1 MNTYIVYLAETG
13 EKVASG
19 KAEECAQA
27 LGLKNK
33 RVFWE
38 TIREIKNGGNHKY
51 KIEIFGPN
59 GKPDPMRCPCD
70 SCLKQPEGRGHEVSW
85 ACEEHCISWLNWAKK
100 YWKGL
105 NEKYGRH

>member
-38 TIREIKNGGNHKY
+38 TIREIKNGGSHKY

-70 SCLKQPEGRGHEVSW
+70 SCLKQPEGRDTEVSW
-85 ACEEHCISWLNWAKK
+85 ACEEHCIS
-100 YWKGL
+100 
-105 NEKYGRH
+105 